1 MILFGCFPLQLFFFS
16 PFDRLSNT
24 SGTYFQVS
32 NFIIFL
38 LLVKWLLL
46 FYFYTRSSL
55 EVGPVTMYIFLGRRW
70 KLKCLHL
77 MRLVLWTK
85 TLAVTYALFCSHL
98 LLNAFIILNSL
109 WVLLISIGTRSESEA
124 ENEKKNHEG
133 QIEEKINH
141 EFFWKSQEQQYILHL

>member
-1 MILFGCFPLQLFFFS
+1 MSPLFLLILSIPGTILFTLSSQTSTEICKNYPYLVFYLVSPYHILHLLLNNDLIWLFPLQLFSLF
-16 PFDRLSNT
+16 T

-32 NFIIFL
+32 NFIYFSSISEMTFA
-38 LLVKWLLL
+38 
-46 FYFYTRSSL
+46 FYVYTRSSL

-98 LLNAFIILNSL
+98 LISAFIILNSL
-109 WVLLISIGTRSESEA
+109 W
-124 ENEKKNHEG
+124 
-133 QIEEKINH
+133 
-141 EFFWKSQEQQYILHL
+141 FC